1 MRRFVPQANLAS
13 IDPVWTTATVTRNC
27 AYLVFNTLFG
37 TDDALVPRPQMAEG
51 YDATDDGTRQR
62 LAAAIQTQAFPNPA
76 WGPLGQYFPRAAW
89 RSNGRAFEGTADAAV
104 EVHSAVEIDGDDAV
118 QVLQEV

>member
-27 AYLVFNTLFG
+27 AYLVFG

-76 WGPLGQYFPRAAW
+76 
-89 RSNGRAFEGTADAAV
+89 
-104 EVHSAVEIDGDDAV
+104 
-118 QVLQEV
+118 